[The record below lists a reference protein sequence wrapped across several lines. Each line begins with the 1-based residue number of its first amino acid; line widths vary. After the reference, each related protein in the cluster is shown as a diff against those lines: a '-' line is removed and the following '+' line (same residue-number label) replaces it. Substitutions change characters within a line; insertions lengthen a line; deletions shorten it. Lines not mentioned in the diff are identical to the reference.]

1 MLAPGRFRTTQGSE
15 PYSPWSRLHSRRQ
28 WKHQRHGL
36 PTVIPVAVRVVG
48 VPQVPLVLSYPAILK
63 ALSNLV
69 SVLLKLERPADALP
83 LAEDFRLR

>member
-1 MLAPGRFRTTQGSE
+1 M
-15 PYSPWSRLHSRRQ
+15 
-28 WKHQRHGL
+28 
-36 PTVIPVAVRVVG
+36 RVVG